1 MRYKL
6 TFLAG
11 AAVGYV
17 LGARAGRARYEQISD
32 LASRVAA
39 TEPVQR
45 ARETAVEQAAHLADM
60 ARATVGEKVGAVV
73 ADGRHRVE
81 DALGD
86 RFPERLRS
94 TDSATAQASD
104 QPTTQSSP
112 GAPNGAK
119 AGL

>member
-39 TEPVQR
+39 TEAMQK
-45 ARETAVEQAAHLADM
+45 ARDTAVEQAAHLADM
-60 ARATVGEKVGAVV
+60 ARTTVGEKVTAAV

-86 RFPERLRS
+86 KFPERLRS
-94 TDSATAQASD
+94 TDSATASASAR
-104 QPTTQSSP
+104 PTTQSSP
-112 GAPNGAK
+112 GAPNGASSDS
-119 AGL
+119 